1 MADILISDIS
11 NGSISTGADNKYI
24 WTGSGIFDKLMIAV
38 NGNIKVQ
45 FDNGHIN
52 TTDYANVYL
61 GALQSAIQSS
71 MDFLLKEK
79 LTEEQITA
87 SQADTAM
94 KQSRNTA
101 DIGLIAKQELMVV
114 AQTTTVEA
122 QTATEAS
129 NNTVKINQAALLTK
143 QSLLVERQKAGFDDD
158 AKGKLLKQVMD
169 SWAVGFSVSQ
179 TDISV
184 PDSIKVNVLDSITSN
199 IMTGLNITKTSDPLG
214 ES

>member
-11 NGSISTGADNKYI
+11 NGSISTGEDNKYI

-52 TTDYANVYL
+52 TADYANVYL

-79 LTEEQITA
+79 LTEEQIAA

-114 AQTTTVEA
+114 AQTTT
-122 QTATEAS
+122 EAS

-143 QSLLVERQKAGFDDD
+143 QGLLVERQKAGFDDD

-199 IMTGLNITKTSDPLG
+199 IMTGLNITKKSDPLG

>member
-11 NGSISTGADNKYI
+11 NGNISTGEDNKYI

-52 TTDYANVYL
+52 TSDYANVYL

-94 KQSRNTA
+94 KKSRNTA
-101 DIGLIAKQELMVV
+101 DISLIAKQELMVA
-114 AQTTTVEA
+114 AQTT
-122 QTATEAS
+122 TEAS

-143 QSLLVERQKAGFDDD
+143 QGLLVERQKAGFDDD

-214 ES
+214 EN

>member
-11 NGSISTGADNKYI
+11 DGSINTGADNKYI

-52 TTDYANVYL
+52 TADYANVYL

-79 LTEEQITA
+79 LTEAQVA
-87 SQADTAM
+87 
-94 KQSRNTA
+94 
-101 DIGLIAKQELMVV
+101 LVV
-114 AQTTTVEA
+114 AQTTTEG
-122 QTATEAS
+122 S
-129 NNTVKINQAALLTK
+129 NNTVKINQAALLTE
-143 QSLLVERQKAGFDDD
+143 QGLLVERQKAGFDDD

-199 IMTGLNITKTSDPLG
+199 IMTGLNITKRSDPLG

>member
-11 NGSISTGADNKYI
+11 NGSITTGADNKYI
-24 WTGSGIFDKLMIAV
+24 WTGSGIFDKLMMAV

-45 FDNGHIN
+45 FDNGHID
-52 TTDYANVYL
+52 TADYANVYL

-79 LTEEQITA
+79 LTEAQVA
-87 SQADTAM
+87 
-94 KQSRNTA
+94 
-101 DIGLIAKQELMVV
+101 LVV
-114 AQTTTVEA
+114 AQTTTEG
-122 QTATEAS
+122 S
-129 NNTVKINQAALLTK
+129 NNTVKINQASLLTK
-143 QSLLVERQKAGFDDD
+143 QGLLVDRQKQGFDDD

-184 PDSIKVNVLDSITSN
+184 PDSIKVNVLDSITKN

>member
-79 LTEEQITA
+79 L
-87 SQADTAM
+87 
-94 KQSRNTA
+94 
-101 DIGLIAKQELMVV
+101 VV
-114 AQTTTVEA
+114 AQTTT
-122 QTATEAS
+122 EAS
-129 NNTVKINQAALLTK
+129 NNIVKINQAELLTK
-143 QSLLVERQKAGFDDD
+143 QGLLVERQKAGFDDD

-199 IMTGLNITKTSDPLG
+199 IMTGLNITKKSDPLG

>member
-52 TTDYANVYL
+52 TADYANVYL

-79 LTEEQITA
+79 L
-87 SQADTAM
+87 
-94 KQSRNTA
+94 
-101 DIGLIAKQELMVV
+101 VV
-114 AQTTTVEA
+114 AQTT
-122 QTATEAS
+122 TEAS

-143 QSLLVERQKAGFDDD
+143 QGMLVDRQKQGFDDD

-199 IMTGLNITKTSDPLG
+199 IMRGLNITKTPDPLG

>member
-52 TTDYANVYL
+52 TADYANVYL

-79 LTEEQITA
+79 LTEEQIAA
-87 SQADTAM
+87 SQADTAI
-94 KQSRNTA
+94 KEEQSTA
-101 DIGLIAKQELMVV
+101 DKELKAKQALLFV
-114 AQTTTVEA
+114 AQTT
-122 QTATEAS
+122 TEAS

-143 QSLLVERQKAGFDDD
+143 QGMLVDRQKQGFDDD

-184 PDSIKVNVLDSITSN
+184 PDSIKVNVLDSITKN

-214 ES
+214 EA

>member
-24 WTGSGIFDKLMIAV
+24 WTGSGIFDKLMIAI

-52 TTDYANVYL
+52 TADYANVYL

-101 DIGLIAKQELMVV
+101 DIGLIEKQKLMVV
-114 AQTTTVEA
+114 AQTT
-122 QTATEAS
+122 TEAS
-129 NNTVKINQAALLTK
+129 NNTVKINQAALLTE
-143 QSLLVERQKAGFDDD
+143 QGLLVERQKKGFDDD

-199 IMTGLNITKTSDPLG
+199 IMTGLNITKKSDPLG

>member
-24 WTGSGIFDKLMIAV
+24 WTGSGIFDKLMMAV

-45 FDNGHIN
+45 FDNGHID
-52 TTDYANVYL
+52 TADYANVYL

-79 LTEEQITA
+79 LIEEQIA
-87 SQADTAM
+87 EI
-94 KQSRNTA
+94 KA
-101 DIGLIAKQELMVV
+101 DIALKA
-114 AQTTTVEA
+114 AQTT
-122 QTATEAS
+122 TEAS
-129 NNTVKINQAALLTK
+129 NNTVKVNQAALLTK
-143 QSLLVERQKAGFDDD
+143 QGMLVDRQNKGFDDD

-184 PDSIKVNVLDSITSN
+184 PDSIKVNVLDSITKN

-214 ES
+214 EA

>member
-1 MADILISDIS
+1 MADIVIGDLS
-11 NGSISTGADNKYI
+11 NGTIDTSDGKYI
-24 WTGSGIFDKLMIAV
+24 WTGTGIFDKLIMAV

-61 GALQSAIQSS
+61 GALQVAIQSS

-114 AQTTTVEA
+114 AQTI
-122 QTATEAS
+122 TEAS

-143 QSLLVERQKAGFDDD
+143 QGLLVERQKAGFDDD

>member
-11 NGSISTGADNKYI
+11 NGNISTGEDNKYI

-52 TTDYANVYL
+52 TSDYANVYL

-79 LTEEQITA
+79 LTEEQIIA

-94 KQSRNTA
+94 KQSRNKA

-114 AQTTTVEA
+114 AQTTT
-122 QTATEAS
+122 EAS

-143 QSLLVERQKAGFDDD
+143 QGLLVERQKAGFDDD

>member
-52 TTDYANVYL
+52 TADYANVYL

-79 LTEEQITA
+79 LTEEQITV
-87 SQADTAM
+87 SQADTTM

-101 DIGLIAKQELMVV
+101 DIGLIEKQESMVV
-114 AQTTTVEA
+114 AQTT
-122 QTATEAS
+122 TEAS

-143 QSLLVERQKAGFDDD
+143 QGLLVERQKAGFDDD

-199 IMTGLNITKTSDPLG
+199 IMTGLNITKKSDPLG

>member
-79 LTEEQITA
+79 LIEEQIAASKAETA
-87 SQADTAM
+87 V
-94 KQSRNTA
+94 KQEQSTS
-101 DIGLIAKQELMVV
+101 DKELKAKQALLTV
-114 AQTTTVEA
+114 AQIT
-122 QTATEAS
+122 TEAS

-143 QSLLVERQKAGFDDD
+143 QGLLVERQKAGFDDD

-199 IMTGLNITKTSDPLG
+199 IMTGLNITKKSDPLG

>member
-52 TTDYANVYL
+52 TADYANVYL

-87 SQADTAM
+87 SQAETAV
-94 KQSRNTA
+94 KQEQSTS
-101 DIGLIAKQELMVV
+101 DKELKAKQALLTV
-114 AQTTTVEA
+114 AQTT
-122 QTATEAS
+122 TEAS

-143 QSLLVERQKAGFDDD
+143 QGLLVERQKAGFDDD

>member
-52 TTDYANVYL
+52 TSDYANVYL

-79 LTEEQITA
+79 LTEEQIAA
-87 SQADTAM
+87 SQEDTAM
-94 KQSRNTA
+94 KKSRNTA

-114 AQTTTVEA
+114 AQTTT
-122 QTATEAS
+122 EAS

-143 QSLLVERQKAGFDDD
+143 QGLLVERQKAGFDDD

-199 IMTGLNITKTSDPLG
+199 IMTGLNITKKSDPLG

>member
-1 MADILISDIS
+1 MADILIRDIS
-11 NGSISTGADNKYI
+11 NGNISVGADNKYI
-24 WTGSGIFDKLMIAV
+24 WTGSEIFDKLMIAV

-52 TTDYANVYL
+52 TADYANVYL

-79 LTEEQITA
+79 LTEAQVA
-87 SQADTAM
+87 
-94 KQSRNTA
+94 
-101 DIGLIAKQELMVV
+101 LVV
-114 AQTTTVEA
+114 AQTTTE
-122 QTATEAS
+122 ES
-129 NNTVKINQAALLTK
+129 NNTVKINQAALLTE
-143 QSLLVERQKAGFDDD
+143 QGLLVERQKAGFDDD

-184 PDSIKVNVLDSITSN
+184 PDSIKVNVLDSITKN